1 MKSTPFLLAASAVL
15 CAGLCSAHPASL
27 ECGTDQTSRM
37 QIGQVVMGGAVAAGS
52 PADGV
57 QVAYDA
63 KSGAVGV
70 VAPKG
75 FYFAVKMFGG
85 DLKTTNPNLVATSNC
100 TSQFYTTT
108 GNGGLFNLTAS
119 LSSTSAPYIAVG
131 YSNSG
136 PPGMK
141 LLTTEDSNS
150 KFASV

>member
-1 MKSTPFLLAASAVL
+1 MKLTPFLLAASAVL
-15 CAGLCSAHPASL
+15 CAGLCSAHPEEL
-27 ECGTDQTSRM
+27 ECGTDQTSRL

-57 QVAYDA
+57 HVAYDA
-63 KSGAVGV
+63 KSGAVRV

-75 FYFAVKMFGG
+75 YWFAVKMFGG
-85 DLKTTNPNLVATSNC
+85 DLNTTNPNLVGTSYMC

-108 GNGGLFNLTAS
+108 GNGGVFNLTAS

-136 PPGMK
+136 PPGLK
-141 LLTTEDSNS
+141 LVTTKD
-150 KFASV
+150 KKKDTW